1 MKNILFPI
9 LHPPPTVL
17 HLAIAITVILSSSCS
32 TAKQISEKTSILSG
46 HHDIDHTELIA
57 EIKRNFPDSTPI
69 FNPKEYFFTGSKS
82 SSILPVEISG
92 SALDYNNISTRSD
105 SLSDY
110 FQIPIHAPQTPLSS
124 AHVTFPTSYDATE
137 LSKETDSRFF
147 LIVQHLKDTAFRF
160 AYLITLIPHPDY
172 MTQGQ
177 LDSLNVFYDGFFN
190 AIAVYSD
197 LQGHVFRVE
206 IYIHGIIWKSGYIAT
221 VPPDDSDTV
230 IATIVP
236 KGATTS
242 DGDDLDTI
250 VIVEDKI
257 KRQQSALSSS

>member
-1 MKNILFPI
+1 MSP
-9 LHPPPTVL
+9 
-17 HLAIAITVILSSSCS
+17 SCS
-32 TAKQISEKTSILSG
+32 MTERLSG
-46 HHDIDHTELIA
+46 QYHA
-57 EIKRNFPDSTPI
+57 PDSESIAFPSGT
-69 FNPKEYFFTGSKS
+69 KS
-82 SSILPVEISG
+82 TSALPVEISG
-92 SALDYNNISTRSD
+92 SALDYSSISTRSD

-137 LSKETDSRFF
+137 LSEETEARLF
-147 LIVQHLKDTAFRF
+147 LIAQHLNLKDTTLKF
-160 AYLITLIPHPDY
+160 AYIITLIPHPDY

-190 AIAVYSD
+190 AIAIYSD
-197 LQGHVFRVE
+197 LQGNIFRVE
-206 IYIHGIIWKSGYIAT
+206 TYVHGIIWKSGHIAL

-242 DGDDLDTI
+242 DGDDMDTI